1 MRRTLLFSLLFL
13 ASIGCSNTAPPAKA
27 TKGTLAI
34 SILSSQNPFFNV
46 IAKTFQEDAEAA
58 GYKVIVVSGDEDQ
71 EKQHKQVKDFLVQKV
86 RAIVLCPCDC
96 RAVGTAIREANAAGV
111 PVFTA
116 DLGCLDETAK
126 VVCHVATDNY
136 SGGELAAVAMTEALG
151 DAGGKI
157 ALLNY
162 DEAESCIL
170 RVKGFQA
177 KLAELNKA
185 GKSPIT
191 IVMTLP
197 CGGNR
202 EKGFN
207 AAQNALTTHPDLAG
221 IFAINDPAALGAAA
235 AVDIAKKA
243 AQVKIIGFDGQ
254 PDGKKAIRDGIL
266 YADPVQYPD
275 RIARKTFETIQQYL
289 AGEKT
294 EKQFLIPTGLYR
306 KKDGEA
312 DKSLK

>member
-1 MRRTLLFSLLFL
+1 MRRALFVLALTLLT
-13 ASIGCSNTAPPAKA
+13 GCSQPAPS
-27 TKGTLAI
+27 KGTLAI
-34 SILSSQNPFFNV
+34 SILSSQNPFFMV
-46 IAKTFQEDAEAA
+46 IADTFKADAEKA

-116 DLGCLDETAK
+116 DLGCIDETAQ

-136 SGGELAAVAMTEALG
+136 SGGEMAAVAMAEALG
-151 DAGGKI
+151 DAGGKV
-157 ALLNY
+157 AVLNY
-162 DEAESCIL
+162 DQAESCLL

-177 KLAELNKA
+177 KLAELNKTA
-185 GKSPIT
+185 KSPIT
-191 IVMTLP
+191 IVMTVP

-207 AAQNALTTHPDLAG
+207 AAQSAITTHPDLAG

-235 AVDIAKKA
+235 ALDIAKKS
-243 AQVKIIGFDGQ
+243 AQVKIVGFDGQ
-254 PDGKKAIRDGIL
+254 PEGKKAIKDGVV

-275 RIARKTFETIQQYL
+275 QIAHKTFDAIQQYL

-294 EKQFLIPTGLYR
+294 QKEILIPTGLYR

-312 DKSLK
+312 DASLK